1 MQQEIETIFANIER
15 VKREN
20 GIAYPIKV
28 VAATKTIDPDR
39 ISLLPSFGIDTAGEN
54 RVQELLEKYDA
65 VKGIKW
71 HFIGSLQTNKVKY
84 IVDKVDL
91 IHSVDR
97 RELADEID
105 RRSAK
110 IGKTTDVLI
119 EVNTGGEASKSG
131 VAFDCA
137 EELASYVA
145 SKNNVR
151 LRGVM
156 GVFPIGAPDE
166 LYEKLYD
173 VFKKIRQTHP
183 NADILSAGMSG
194 DYLKAIEHGANL
206 VRVGSAIFGKRIYTE
221 KQDDGKI

>member
-1 MQQEIETIFANIER
+1 MEEEIKKVFKNIER

-20 GIAYPIKV
+20 GITYPVTV
-28 VAATKTIDPDR
+28 VAATKTITPDR
-39 ISLLPSFGIDTAGEN
+39 INLLPHYGIEIAGEN
-54 RVQELLEKYDA
+54 RVQELLEKYDS
-65 VKGIKW
+65 VRGLKW

-97 RELADEID
+97 EELADEID
-105 RRSAK
+105 KRSAK
-110 IGKTTDVLI
+110 IGKVIDVLV

-131 VAFDCA
+131 IAPEKA
-137 EELASYVA
+137 EDLAAYISGK
-145 SKNNVR
+145 KNLR

-156 GVFPIGAPDE
+156 GVFPIDARDE

-173 VFKKIRQTHP
+173 VYRKISKTYP

-206 VRVGSAIFGKRIYTE
+206 VRIGSAIFGKRIYTE
-221 KQDDGKI
+221 NKTDGKV